1 MCVFLFFLCLYKV
14 KINNFVFITL
24 NLFSFGTGT
33 PGASLSRIQF
43 QQGRGPSE
51 TDGEDIYSAN
61 TEQGCRTDLYERGG
75 HLHEESARR
84 I

>member
-1 MCVFLFFLCLYKV
+1 MSFFFFCVCKKL
-14 KINNFVFITL
+14 NNFAFITL
-24 NLFSFGTGT
+24 NLFSLGTGT